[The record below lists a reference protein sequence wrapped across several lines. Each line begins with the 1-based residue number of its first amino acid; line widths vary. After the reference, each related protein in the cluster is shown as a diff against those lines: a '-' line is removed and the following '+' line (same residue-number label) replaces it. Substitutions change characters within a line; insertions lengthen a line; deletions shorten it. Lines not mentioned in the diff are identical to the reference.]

1 MTTRQGG
8 WPNLAGSLHTLST
21 NYPFAMM
28 MDSRMIKLQ
37 GHCAHHLSPSILR
50 RRLAPLTPSS
60 ASSSSTN
67 SSAKPPLQEV
77 EDTSYAFV
85 SKHQSVFRPLP
96 LYFGGLGITGVL
108 INRALGGIAPVVD
121 AGSSQSRVDVLVI
134 FMSAVLI
141 LTGLQWLS
149 LKARTPRQE
158 ALVGEEIEPWLDPEV
173 KLPAGAA
180 EELKWA
186 WTSLRSCTRCKSL
199 VLLWQNSNIF
209 HAGFIRKGKKPG
221 GARMGDLCSAAI
233 TSGQGNYLAN
243 LELYPGRVEFEGF
256 LPEGTQGVVIQPVG
270 KFGCLI
276 VGTDTVRGIS
286 QLDQS
291 WIATIA
297 DKIEVSLEKLVI
309 SRGQGFKQ

>member
-1 MTTRQGG
+1 MHRSTCNRGQLIKNA
-8 WPNLAGSLHTLST
+8 PRPRVRLSL
-21 NYPFAMM
+21 
-28 MDSRMIKLQ
+28 
-37 GHCAHHLSPSILR
+37 
-50 RRLAPLTPSS
+50 RLA
-60 ASSSSTN
+60 ASSSSE
-67 SSAKPPLQEV
+67 KPLQEV

-85 SKHQSVFRPLP
+85 SKHQAAFRPLP
-96 LYFGGLGITGVL
+96 LYAGGLGIVGVL
-108 INRALGGIAPVVD
+108 INRAIGGIAPVVD

-134 FMSAVLI
+134 FCSAVLI

-158 ALVGEEIEPWLDPEV
+158 ALIGEEIEPWLDPEV
-173 KLPAGAA
+173 KLPSGAG

-186 WTSLRSCTRCKSL
+186 WQSLKTCTRAKSL
-199 VLLWQNSNIF
+199 VLVYQNCNLF
-209 HAGFIRKGKKPG
+209 HAGFIKKGKRAG
-221 GARMGDLCSAAI
+221 GAKMGDLCFAAVS
-233 TSGQGNYLAN
+233 SGQGNYLAN
-243 LELYPGRVEFEGF
+243 LALYPGRVEFEDF

-270 KFGCLI
+270 KLGVLI

-309 SRGQGFKQ
+309 ARGQGFSDTQKKKKTPAGI

>member
-1 MTTRQGG
+1 MIIHNHRINSAMPLQSMQRCS
-8 WPNLAGSLHTLST
+8 PRLVRLKLA
-21 NYPFAMM
+21 
-28 MDSRMIKLQ
+28 
-37 GHCAHHLSPSILR
+37 
-50 RRLAPLTPSS
+50 
-60 ASSSSTN
+60 ASSSD
-67 SSAKPPLQEV
+67 SAKPLQEV

-108 INRALGGIAPVVD
+108 LNRALGNIAPVVD

-134 FMSAVLI
+134 FMSAVLV

-158 ALVGEEIEPWLDPEV
+158 ALIGDEIEPWLDPEV
-173 KLPAGAA
+173 KLPPGAS

-199 VLLWQNSNIF
+199 VVLWQNHNLF
-209 HAGFIRKGKKPG
+209 HAGFIAKGKRPG
-221 GARMGDLCSAAI
+221 GAKMGDLCAAAMS
-233 TSGQGNYLAN
+233 SGQGNYLAN
-243 LELYPGRVEFEGF
+243 LALYPGRVEFEGF
-256 LPEGTQGVVIQPVG
+256 LPEGTQGVVIQPIG
-270 KFGCLI
+270 KSGCLI

-297 DKIEVSLEKLVI
+297 DKVEVSLEKLVI